1 MLQHARARANGFMV
15 RHSRCI
21 IARVDCDSAG
31 MMKRKKPRLTPKQR
45 RFVSEYLVDMN
56 ATQAALRAGYSK
68 KNPKPI
74 AWELLHKRPAVA
86 EAISKELLVREKRT
100 LISGDRVLQ
109 QLARIAF
116 ADVRELAQAGDDG
129 VDVTSLK
136 TLSDDLA
143 AAIVEL
149 SVNGKTVR
157 LKLSRIEALKALAR
171 HLGLFDKNQSRGE
184 PASQHDEDRLPAR
197 EILRRK
203 LAQLAGE
210 EMPDD

>member
-1 MLQHARARANGFMV
+1 MLQQAIAGSNVFLARLG
-15 RHSRCI
+15 SG
-21 IARVDCDSAG
+21 SAG
-31 MMKRKKPRLTPKQR
+31 MTKRRGPRLTPRQR
-45 RFVSEYLVDMN
+45 RFVTEYLVDLN
-56 ATQAALRAGYSK
+56 AKQAVLRAGYSK
-68 KNPKPI
+68 KNPGAI

-86 EAISKELLVREKRT
+86 EAISKELLAREKRT

-116 ADVRELAQAGDDG
+116 ADVRELAETGDRG
-129 VDVTSLK
+129 VDLTSLK
-136 TLSDDLA
+136 SFSDDLA

-157 LKLSRIEALKALAR
+157 LKLSRIEALKTLAR
-171 HLGLFDKNQSRGE
+171 HLGLFDKKLNQEE
-184 PASQHDEDRLPAR
+184 PASQRDENRLPAR

-210 EMPDD
+210 ETPDG

>member
-1 MLQHARARANGFMV
+1 MARDHPPIMARLDRG
-15 RHSRCI
+15 
-21 IARVDCDSAG
+21 SAG
-31 MMKRKKPRLTPKQR
+31 MMKRRGPRLTPRQR
-45 RFVSEYLVDMN
+45 RFISEYLIDLN
-56 ATQAALRAGYSK
+56 AKQAVLRAGYSK
-68 KNPKPI
+68 KNPGAI

-86 EAISKELLVREKRT
+86 EAISKELLAREKRT

-116 ADVRELAQAGDDG
+116 ADVRELANAGDEG
-129 VDVTSLK
+129 IDVTSLK

-149 SVNGKTVR
+149 AVSGKTVR

-171 HLGLFDKNQSRGE
+171 HLGLFDKKPHPEE
-184 PASQHDEDRLPAR
+184 PASRHDEDRLPAR

-210 EMPDD
+210 E

>member
-1 MLQHARARANGFMV
+1 MLQQSRAGSNGFIAPV
-15 RHSRCI
+15 T
-21 IARVDCDSAG
+21 ARVDDGRAD
-31 MMKRKKPRLTPKQR
+31 MTKRKKPRLTPMQR
-45 RFVSEYLVDMN
+45 RFVTEYLVDMN
-56 ATQAALRAGYSK
+56 AKQAALRAGYSK
-68 KNPKPI
+68 RNPGPV
-74 AWELLHKRPAVA
+74 AWMLLHKRPAVT
-86 EAISKELLVREKRT
+86 EAISKELLAREKRT
-100 LISGDRVLQ
+100 LISGDRVVQ

-136 TLSDDLA
+136 SLSDDLA

-157 LKLSRIEALKALAR
+157 LKLSRIEALKTLAR
-171 HLGLFDKNQSRGE
+171 HLGLFDKKPNQDE

-210 EMPDD
+210 EVPDE

>member
-1 MLQHARARANGFMV
+1 MLQHAIGGSNAFKG
-15 RHSRCI
+15 RHSRPI
-21 IARVDCDSAG
+21 MAPVDRGSDSA
-31 MMKRKKPRLTPKQR
+31 MKRKKPRLTPRQR

-86 EAISKELLVREKRT
+86 EAIGKELLLREKRT

-116 ADVRELAQAGDDG
+116 ADVRELANAGDEG
-129 VDVTSLK
+129 IDVTSLK

-171 HLGLFDKNQSRGE
+171 HLGLFDKKPNQEE

-210 EMPDD
+210 EVSQQ

>member
-1 MLQHARARANGFMV
+1 MAP
-15 RHSRCI
+15 
-21 IARVDCDSAG
+21 VDFGGAG
-31 MMKRKKPRLTPKQR
+31 MMKRTKPRLTPKQR
-45 RFVSEYLVDMN
+45 RFVAEYLVDMN
-56 ATQAALRAGYSK
+56 ATQAAIRAGYPERAATQTGWK
-68 KNPKPI
+68 
-74 AWELLHKRPAVA
+74 LLHERPAVG
-86 EAISKELLVREKRT
+86 EAINKAILAREKRT

-116 ADVRELAQAGDDG
+116 ADVRELAQAGDSG

-136 TLSDDLA
+136 CLSDDLA

-157 LKLSRIEALKALAR
+157 LKVSRMKALKALAR
-171 HLGLFDKNQSRGE
+171 HLGLFDKKPNHEE
-184 PASQHDEDRLPAR
+184 PADQHDDRLPAR

-210 EMPDD
+210 ELTEE

>member
-1 MLQHARARANGFMV
+1 MAPVDGGSV
-15 RHSRCI
+15 RT
-21 IARVDCDSAG
+21 
-31 MMKRKKPRLTPKQR
+31 MKRKKARLTPKQR

-56 ATQAALRAGYSK
+56 AKQAALRAGYSK
-68 KNPKPI
+68 RNPGPV
-74 AWELLHKRPAVA
+74 AWMLLHKRPAVT
-86 EAISKELLVREKRT
+86 EAISKELLAREKRT

-116 ADVRELAQAGDDG
+116 ADVRELAQAGEEG

-136 TLSDDLA
+136 SLSDDLA

-149 SVNGKTVR
+149 SVNGKMVR

-171 HLGLFDKNQSRGE
+171 HLGLFDKKPNREE
-184 PASQHDEDRLPAR
+184 PANQHDEDRLPAR

-210 EMPDD
+210 EVPDD

>member
-1 MLQHARARANGFMV
+1 MT
-15 RHSRCI
+15 
-21 IARVDCDSAG
+21 
-31 MMKRKKPRLTPKQR
+31 KRKKPRLTPKQR
-45 RFVSEYLVDMN
+45 RFVIEYLIDMN

-86 EAISKELLVREKRT
+86 EAISKELAAREKRI

-171 HLGLFDKNQSRGE
+171 HLGLFDKKPNQEE

-210 EMPDD
+210 EVPED

>member
-1 MLQHARARANGFMV
+1 M
-15 RHSRCI
+15 
-21 IARVDCDSAG
+21 
-31 MMKRKKPRLTPKQR
+31 TPKQR

-56 ATQAALRAGYSK
+56 AKQAAIRAGYSK
-68 KNPKPI
+68 RNPGPI
-74 AWELLHKRPAVA
+74 GWMLLHKRPAVI
-86 EAISKELLVREKRT
+86 EAISKELLAREKRT

-116 ADVRELAQAGDDG
+116 ADVRELAQAGDSG

-136 TLSDDLA
+136 SLSDDLA

-171 HLGLFDKNQSRGE
+171 HLGLFDKKPSHEE
-184 PASQHDEDRLPAR
+184 PADQHDEDRLPAR

-210 EMPDD
+210 EVPEE